1 MAVCRVYLCT
11 FRRPKLLARAVDS
24 LLTQTFGDWVCELH
38 NDDPQDHFPAEL
50 VARIADPRITV
61 IDHQR
66 NFGPT
71 ATFNLFFKHIEEP
84 FFTILEDDNWWEPD
98 FLQTVVSTIL
108 AYPDVQVAWA
118 NMRYWQEQADG
129 SWSDTGRNIW
139 ELQQTEPF
147 LMHWPDRR
155 QIHGALHSN
164 GAMLARSS
172 FEYFEVPESTNFAA
186 IEPFRERT
194 FVHPLLFV
202 PRRLAN
208 FAVTRASARPIDR
221 ADWVHAVTVLT
232 GTFVSEVS
240 LSRDQIA
247 ALWADARKPPRW
259 THVLFVCAWHFARC
273 RSILRQASLPD
284 WLWAFAYT
292 ARHPQRTLAVL
303 RLLREKRPEEDF
315 LVYHTRRREAAYK
328 AAILHR
334 EPDPKALSPTYGRLD

>member
-1 MAVCRVYLCT
+1 MAVCRVYLCA
-11 FRRPKLLARAVDS
+11 FRRPKLLTRAVDS
-24 LLTQTFGDWVCELH
+24 LLAQTFGDWVCELH
-38 NDDPQDHFPAEL
+38 NDDPHDHFPAEL
-50 VARIADPRITV
+50 VARIADPRITA
-61 IDHQR
+61 INHPR

-98 FLQTVVSTIL
+98 FLQTMVSTIL
-108 AYPDVQVAWA
+108 ANPDVQVAWA
-118 NMRYWQEQADG
+118 NMRYWHEQADG

-139 ELQQTEPF
+139 ELQQTEPCV
-147 LMHWPDRR
+147 MHWPDRC

-172 FEYFEVPESTNFAA
+172 FEYFEVPESTTFGA

-202 PRRLAN
+202 PQRLAN
-208 FAVTRASARPIDR
+208 FAVTRASARSTDP
-221 ADWVHAVTVLT
+221 AEWMHAVTVLT

-247 ALWADARKPPRW
+247 ALLADARKQPRW

-273 RSILRQASLPD
+273 RAILIQASLSD
-284 WLWAFAYT
+284 WVWASAYA
-292 ARHPQRTLAVL
+292 ARHPLRIWSVR
-303 RLLREKRPEEDF
+303 RLLHEKRAEEDF
-315 LVYHTRRREAAYK
+315 LIYHTRRREAERK
-328 AAILHR
+328 AAIPRRGTNPEFLI
-334 EPDPKALSPTYGRLD
+334 